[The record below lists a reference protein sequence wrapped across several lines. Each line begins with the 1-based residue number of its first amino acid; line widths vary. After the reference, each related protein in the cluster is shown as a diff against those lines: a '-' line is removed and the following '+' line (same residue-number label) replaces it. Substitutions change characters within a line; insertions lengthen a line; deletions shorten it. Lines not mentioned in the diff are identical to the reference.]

1 MKNIDRKNLN
11 NFITRICMSI
21 MTVGLLIA
29 GVIDG
34 STTQTTKAISYT
46 FWFIVWIALVV
57 CDKVHLD
64 EDERR

>member
-11 NFITRICMSI
+11 NFITRICISI

-29 GVIDG
+29 CVIDG
-34 STTQTTKAISYT
+34 PHQLTKSLAYV
-46 FWFIVWIALVV
+46 FWLIAWTVLVV